1 MEWLWIVIVIV
12 EAVAIAV
19 LAVLYG
25 KSCQSNKR
33 IMENAKQVAKGK
45 LNVDDVMVQGTESK
59 ASVIAG
65 SFNVI
70 KSNFLTFLEST
81 KGNVIVLSDAIDVL
95 SNSVEANQD
104 ANEQIAEGVTS
115 VAVKSSEQ
123 LQLVRDNL
131 EIIEDNNICMADI
144 QQEMDQIESV
154 LDSTVDFSKSG
165 VNTLEGYKK
174 DIAEVSEGL
183 GSVNKVLDEFN
194 YEITQ
199 IEEVGDFI
207 IDVSEQLMLLAFNA
221 SIEAARAGESGKGF
235 AVVADEMN
243 EMSIKTKEGMGT
255 INQIVSQIKESSKLI
270 NECVQNCQQTFDD
283 SRDTFELVNKSF
295 RSICDYSM
303 DVQKKMQEISKQFVV
318 ISRNSDVSKNKA
330 TTLYDA
336 SVSISESTH
345 EIAAAS
351 QMTAAESSQIGAN
364 VEELRNMLTGI
375 QNLLKQFDTSVI
387 PADQIPEKKIRI
399 IFLSML
405 DNDFWYGVRRGVHY
419 AMQELSVKNTEIEY
433 IPCDM
438 SNIDTN
444 IEYAVKRC
452 VEEGV
457 EALIIPGF
465 LTGGRPVLENLL
477 HCGTK
482 IFTYNCDGGLEL
494 GRIACFS
501 PDSKEAGVIAAKV
514 LQKKLDKKMNVG
526 VIYGDQT
533 VDGYNHR
540 RAGFMEQIKG
550 TKGIHIISE
559 IEVLDTEEDVYNKSM
574 QMMKDCPDLDVIFY
588 IAGIPKAVVRA
599 VEDSNKVGK
608 VSVVCFDH
616 SKEIF
621 DAIKKGI
628 ILSSIGQD
636 AFGQGHDP
644 IIWAYNHIVTGE
656 ALPSEN
662 MVCRSSVVDKMNVD
676 NMLEA

>member
-1 MEWLWIVIVIV
+1 MEWLWIIFVIA
-12 EAVAIAV
+12 EAVAIVV

-25 KSCQSNKR
+25 RSCQSNKR
-33 IMENAKQVAKGK
+33 IMENAKEVAKGK
-45 LNVDDVMVQGTESK
+45 LNVDDVMVQGAETK

-81 KGNVIVLSDAIDVL
+81 KGNVIILSDAIDVL
-95 SNSVEANQD
+95 SSSVEANQD
-104 ANEQIAEGVTS
+104 ANEQIADGVTS

-144 QQEMDQIESV
+144 QQEMNRIEKV

-165 VNTLEGYKK
+165 VNNLVGYKK

-183 GSVNKVLDEFN
+183 GSVNKVLNEFN

-283 SRDTFELVNKSF
+283 SRDTFELVNESF
-295 RSICDYSM
+295 RSISEYSM
-303 DVQKKMQEISKQFVV
+303 EVQKKMQEISKQFVV

-351 QMTAAESSQIGAN
+351 QMTAAESSQIGSN

-375 QNLLKQFDTSVI
+375 QNLLKQFDTSVL
-387 PADQIPEKKIRI
+387 PSNQEPEKKIRM

-405 DNDFWYGVRRGVHY
+405 DNDFWYGVRRGVRY
-419 AMQELSVKNTEIEY
+419 AMKELSVKNTEIEY

-465 LTGGRPVLENLL
+465 LTGGSQATQHLL
-477 HCGTK
+477 YSETK
-482 IFTYNCDGGLEL
+482 SFT
-494 GRIACFS
+494 
-501 PDSKEAGVIAAKV
+501 
-514 LQKKLDKKMNVG
+514 
-526 VIYGDQT
+526 
-533 VDGYNHR
+533 
-540 RAGFMEQIKG
+540 
-550 TKGIHIISE
+550 
-559 IEVLDTEEDVYNKSM
+559 
-574 QMMKDCPDLDVIFY
+574 
-588 IAGIPKAVVRA
+588 
-599 VEDSNKVGK
+599 
-608 VSVVCFDH
+608 
-616 SKEIF
+616 
-621 DAIKKGI
+621 
-628 ILSSIGQD
+628 
-636 AFGQGHDP
+636 
-644 IIWAYNHIVTGE
+644 
-656 ALPSEN
+656 
-662 MVCRSSVVDKMNVD
+662 
-676 NMLEA
+676 